1 VIYLTTN
8 NSDNPTACRSAV
20 ELALIAY
27 EAVLKWASRDLQLPE
42 GGNGRSGLRFGPM
55 SMDLMGNGPAP
66 RLSTCDATFL
76 ARQVSEFV
84 LASPNPEVY
93 LAELG
98 IPIPA

>member
-1 VIYLTTN
+1 MTAN
-8 NSDNPTACRSAV
+8 NSDNPTARRSAV
-20 ELALIAY
+20 ELALLAF
-27 EAVLKWASRDLQLPE
+27 EAVLKWARGELQLPE

-66 RLSTCDATFL
+66 RLSTCDATVL
-76 ARQVSEFV
+76 ARRISEFV
-84 LASPNPEVY
+84 LASHDPEGF